1 MEKIIVAFESEKTA
15 LRVKELLEGGGAAAC
30 LVCRTADQVR
40 RAINKL
46 PVPAVV
52 CGYKLGDQTAELF
65 FEDLPPSC
73 AMLVLAHQDRLD
85 LLGNDD
91 IFRLPSPV
99 SRGDLLAAVRLL
111 LQVGHGPPWH
121 NRGAGPLLF
130 AEKKYGQQDKI
141 GPDRPAG
148 AGQQNDGIEAETR
161 WSHGDGRETDRR
173 RFYGKRRD
181 A

>member
-85 LLGNDD
+85 LLGNCWL
-91 IFRLPSPV
+91 RC
-99 SRGDLLAAVRLL
+99 GCCCK
-111 LQVGHGPPWH
+111 W
-121 NRGAGPLLF
+121 GAGWSGTGAPVTV
-130 AEKKYGQQDKI
+130 GRI
-141 GPDRPAG
+141 GDSSTGLRPCSWTAM
-148 AGQQNDGIEAETR
+148 A
-161 WSHGDGRETDRR
+161 
-173 RFYGKRRD
+173 
-181 A
+181 

>member
-99 SRGDLLAAVRLL
+99 SRGDLRC
-111 LQVGHGPPWH
+111 GCCCKW
-121 NRGAGPLLF
+121 GAGWSGTGAPVTV
-130 AEKKYGQQDKI
+130 GRI
-141 GPDRPAG
+141 GDSSTGLRPCSWTAM
-148 AGQQNDGIEAETR
+148 A
-161 WSHGDGRETDRR
+161 
-173 RFYGKRRD
+173 
-181 A
+181 

>member
-65 FEDLPPSC
+65 FEDLPLSC

-91 IFRLPSPV
+91 IFRLPSPAAGQLHQPLQHGRPIHQLQLHRAV
-99 SRGDLLAAVRLL
+99 SAALEL
-111 LQVGHGPPWH
+111 LQRSQIQPVD
-121 NRGAGPLLF
+121 L
-130 AEKKYGQQDKI
+130 
-141 GPDRPAG
+141 
-148 AGQQNDGIEAETR
+148 
-161 WSHGDGRETDRR
+161 S
-173 RFYGKRRD
+173 
-181 A
+181 

>member
-65 FEDLPPSC
+65 FEDLP
-73 AMLVLAHQDRLD
+73 H
-85 LLGNDD
+85 
-91 IFRLPSPV
+91 
-99 SRGDLLAAVRLL
+99 
-111 LQVGHGPPWH
+111 
-121 NRGAGPLLF
+121 
-130 AEKKYGQQDKI
+130 
-141 GPDRPAG
+141 AG
-148 AGQQNDGIEAETR
+148 AGSPGPIGSSGE
-161 WSHGDGRETDRR
+161 
-173 RFYGKRRD
+173 
-181 A
+181 